1 MLELFH
7 KWKGVMTSM
16 GKKIQ
21 RQEPDG
27 FSSSTTGNGSQSPS
41 PEEETGA
48 QSQTNR
54 AAATGPRTEHGKRT
68 SSQNAVKF
76 GIFSRA
82 TLLKGESRSDY
93 QSLLEGLREALH
105 PEGRLEELL
114 VEKLASI
121 SWRYNRFL
129 VAEGA
134 EIRKGIEFP
143 EPISRGSKAGIPMEI
158 FAQSSPLISRVN
170 GTEAF
175 ARCLGLLA
183 ELRSRINDNG
193 FDDELDGVVLQTI
206 YGEPSGLYAPQTLF
220 DEYTAW
226 ASTARMTEEERA
238 REGCATPDECKQCV
252 LDAFDAEIERLKKDQ
267 ADRESTV
274 CNRRK
279 IEILRLG
286 IPDSRVLDR
295 LLRYEASLERD
306 FDRTLTQLER
316 LQRIRKGQP
325 PPPQLDINIS

>member
-1 MLELFH
+1 MAE
-7 KWKGVMTSM
+7 
-16 GKKIQ
+16 INP
-21 RQEPDG
+21 RQDPEEFPSDI
-27 FSSSTTGNGSQSPS
+27 SGNGSRSPS
-41 PEEETGA
+41 RKKGKGTKRRKNRTG
-48 QSQTNR
+48 
-54 AAATGPRTEHGKRT
+54 ATGPRTEHGKRR
-68 SSQNAVKF
+68 SSQNALKS

-158 FAQSSPLISRVN
+158 FAHSSPLISRVN

-175 ARCLGLLA
+175 ECCLGLLA

-193 FDDELDGVVLQTI
+193 FDHELDDVVLQKI
-206 YGEPSGLYAPQTLF
+206 YGEPRGPFAPQTLF